1 MLHDKMRHKRKKFG
15 VGMNTTIY
23 YSIGYHIFL
32 FAADMIKR

>member
-1 MLHDKMRHKRKKFG
+1 